1 MGNFF
6 KEITFFLELASLTL
20 ILSIS
25 LFQGLPGL
33 KWQTRAD
40 TEATEDAVAREKE
53 AKSNK
58 ELNKSETKEEETA

>member
-1 MGNFF
+1 M
-6 KEITFFLELASLTL
+6 ASITL

-40 TEATEDAVAREKE
+40 TEATEDAVAREKK

-58 ELNKSETKEEETA
+58 ELNKSETKEKEAA